1 MSPEQKS
8 GGKYDEKVDMYA
20 LGVILFELNCPFRTT
35 FEKSKVRTITS
46 KEKKTTYLYCRAV
59 RALLCRD
66 QTGNLFRRGA

>member
-1 MSPEQKS
+1 MSPEQKC

-46 KEKKTTYLYCRAV
+46 KKT
-59 RALLCRD
+59 
-66 QTGNLFRRGA
+66 NLFILQGSTCTFVQGSNRIFV